1 MYQRI
6 VMIRKLVVRFRQGK
20 IAFKEL
26 RKQLGF
32 FSSLFLLYK
41 MVYKFLNYKIL
52 YRSKKIYNNK
62 LVELQLLPFI
72 FLYADLK
79 RSLDLNLAIETGGEI
94 LAKCGALDIALTLNK
109 FHPDESLADY
119 IRYLKKSKYFKQS
132 RYHIVKED
140 NFEVKIKVTKCV
152 YCELLK
158 KHEIF
163 ELAPYLCK
171 SDEIFFKNYH
181 PNIKFILKS
190 SIARGDKFC
199 DETYQWKNNRLI

>member
-1 MYQRI
+1 MMRE
-6 VMIRKLVVRFRQGK
+6 LVVRFRQGK

-26 RKQLGF
+26 RRQLGF
-32 FSSLFLLYK
+32 FSSLLLLYE
-41 MVYKFLNYKIL
+41 MVYNSLNYNIL
-52 YRSKKIYNNK
+52 HHSKKICNNK
-62 LVELQLLPFI
+62 LVELQILPFI

-79 RSLDLNLAIETGGEI
+79 KSLDSNLAIEIGGEI
-94 LAKCGALDIALTLNK
+94 LAKCGALDIALTLTK
-109 FHPDESLADY
+109 LRSDESLADY

-132 RYHIVKED
+132 SYHIIKED
-140 NFEVKIKVTKCV
+140 NYEAKIKVTKCV

-158 KHEIF
+158 KHEMF

-181 PNIKFILKS
+181 PNVKFILKS